1 MNLVIRRMQE
11 AISTIDEFVESA
23 SQGRLTIAPA
33 QFRELS
39 CCIQLAKSARAEHAH
54 IPPKDSS
61 FSSLC
66 DRYRQSLERLRIQLR
81 QIETAL
87 ILERARLVA
96 EHSQLSRTREWHD
109 QLSRTQ

>member
-1 MNLVIRRMQE
+1 MNSVMQRMQE
-11 AISTIDEFVESA
+11 AILTIDEFLEST

-39 CCIQLAKSARAEHAH
+39 CCIQLAKSARSERAQ
-54 IPPKDSS
+54 ILPQDPS
-61 FSSLC
+61 FSNLC
-66 DRYRQSLERLRIQLR
+66 DHYRHSLERLRIQLR
-81 QIETAL
+81 EIESGL
-87 ILERARLVA
+87 NRERTRLVA